1 MQHKTS
7 DNHLVAIRKY
17 KVSFKLNKPAY
28 TGMYIW
34 ELEKVLMCEFHYDY
48 IKNKYDNKS
57 ILLFTEID
65 SLMYETKAEN
75 VITNI
80 KMYY

>member
-1 MQHKTS
+1 
-7 DNHLVAIRKY
+7 
-17 KVSFKLNKPAY
+17 
-28 TGMYIW
+28 MYIW
-34 ELEKVLMCEFHYDY
+34 ELEKVLMYEFHYDY

>member
-1 MQHKTS
+1 MQHKIF
-7 DNHLVAIRKY
+7 DYLVAIRKY
-17 KVSFKLNKPAY
+17 KVSFKLKKPAY

-34 ELEKVLMCEFHYDY
+34 ELEKVLMYEFHYDY